1 MNMRSLIASVALCLV
16 ASAPAIAATD
26 LQLPAFSAI
35 EAHGG
40 GHVVFHHGATQRV
53 TVIKGDLKISQVT
66 VKDGKLMVDPC
77 PTSCW
82 LRSQELEVEVVAP
95 RIEALAA
102 HGGGSIEAKGPFPS
116 QAKLAVAAHGGGSID
131 ARAIAAETVAASVHG
146 GGSIRVNAIA
156 TLAAEAHGG
165 GSITYTGNPHVASS
179 THGGGSI
186 SHE

>member
-1 MNMRSLIASVALCLV
+1 MRSLLVPAALVLLS
-16 ASAPAIAATD
+16 SAPAFAATE
-26 LQLPAFSAI
+26 LSLPPFSAI
-35 EAHGG
+35 ETHGG
-40 GHVVFHHGATQRV
+40 GHVVLRHGATQRV
-53 TVIKGDLKISQVT
+53 TVIKGDLKISQVA

-102 HGGGSIEAKGPFPS
+102 HGGGSIQAQGPFPS
-116 QAKLAVAAHGGGSID
+116 QPNLAVAAHGGGSID

-146 GGSIRVNAIA
+146 GGSIRVNAVA